1 MSLYYCILVNKRWH
15 DINISNLWKNTFY
28 NIDST
33 KILINC
39 LLVKEK
45 DFLTKKYIQLK
56 FELLE
61 KPPLHNCAK
70 FTTEI
75 DFWKIDEILESVML
89 TGKLIELK
97 EKLFGFVLDFA
108 IIKKRCFLEM

>member
-1 MSLYYCILVNKRWH
+1 
-15 DINISNLWKNTFY
+15 
-28 NIDST
+28 
-33 KILINC
+33 
-39 LLVKEK
+39 LVKEK

-61 KPPLHNCAK
+61 KPPLHNYAK

-97 EKLFGFVLDFA
+97 ENLLALF
-108 IIKKRCFLEM
+108 